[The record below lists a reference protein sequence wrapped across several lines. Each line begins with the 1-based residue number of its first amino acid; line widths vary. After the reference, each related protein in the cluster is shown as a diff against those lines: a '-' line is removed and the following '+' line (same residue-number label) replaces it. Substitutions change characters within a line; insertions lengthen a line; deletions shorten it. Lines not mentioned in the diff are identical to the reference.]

1 MSLFFT
7 FDNINI
13 IYFCNEIDGIL
24 TLVFIKKVQLVV
36 FLSTFP
42 EVLVTTL

>member
-1 MSLFFT
+1 MSFFFT

-13 IYFCNEIDGIL
+13 IYFCNEIDVLL

-36 FLSTFP
+36 FLGTFP
-42 EVLVTTL
+42 EVLVTTP